1 MKRIELRHNHRQM
14 FNVLISLSVCTICL
28 FLAWIIPS
36 YAQTSGQGISI
47 SSNTNNSPIQFNKKV
62 FSWTDRVYVTIYAPD
77 FDSDPNLI
85 DTIGQTQDDKIN
97 VCTTG
102 HCIPYT
108 LSETGTDTGI
118 FSGYID
124 LTGDPTQKGTTG
136 IDGNGEN
143 PSGTMSTCNPI
154 CGPSG
159 SMLPATGNDGIS
171 VSFEY
176 TRDETVTG
184 SALIRWHL
192 GEIQWLQQNYP
203 TNGQGV
209 LQIVD
214 PDMSLDPN
222 ALNKFDTSVWSSSD
236 SGGIKLTMTETEKG
250 SGIFQGTVD
259 FTTQYS
265 SSGNRLHVTEGDTVT
280 GEYTDRTLP
289 LPFSPSDQKQLLAT
303 TIVGTNLPPLGRV
316 PISNTRIIDSTGKTL
331 DKITTGQQVEIVSD
345 LTNKMSKVQPFA
357 YLVQIE
363 DNNGI
368 AISLSWITGSLS
380 PNQNLSLSQSWIP
393 KSTGTYTAQIFVW
406 QGVTDPNALSSPLT
420 LQIPVS

>member
-1 MKRIELRHNHRQM
+1 MKRIELKHNYRQM
-14 FNVLISLSVCTICL
+14 LNLLISLSVCVTCL
-28 FLAWIIPS
+28 FLVLIIPS
-36 YAQTSGQGISI
+36 YAQTSGQGITT
-47 SSNTNNSPIQFNKKV
+47 SNTNNSPIQFNKKI
-62 FSWTDRVYVTIYAPD
+62 FSWTDRVYITIYAPD
-77 FDSDPNLI
+77 FNSDPNLI

-118 FSGYID
+118 FSGYVD
-124 LTGDPTQKGTTG
+124 LTGDPTQKGATG

-143 PSGTMSTCNPI
+143 PSGIISTCNSI

-159 SMLPATGNDGIS
+159 GMLSATGNDGIS
-171 VSFEY
+171 ISFEY

-192 GEIQWLQQNYP
+192 GEIQWLQSSYP
-203 TNGQGV
+203 ANGQGV

-259 FTTQYS
+259 FTTQYP
-265 SSGNRLHVTEGDTVT
+265 SSGNRLHVSEGDTVT
-280 GEYTDRTLP
+280 GEYRDRTLP
-289 LPFSPSDQKQLLAT
+289 LPSSPSDQKQLLAT
-303 TIVGTNLPPLGRV
+303 TIVGTNVPQFEGV
-316 PISNTRIIDSTGKTL
+316 PISNARIIDSSGKAL
-331 DKITTGQQVEIVSD
+331 DKITAGQQIQIVSD
-345 LTNKMSKVQPFA
+345 VTNKMNKVQPFA

-363 DNNGI
+363 DSNGI

-393 KSTGTYTAQIFVW
+393 KSTGVYTAQIFVW